1 MSARALTHTPETASM
16 RKPNSLL
23 DDLPGDLDT
32 SDEKGAQM
40 IKGTIALCCVS
51 VALEVVSVVLACT
64 GRCITT
70 RTPYAQHDNMDVGLT
85 ELNGHSTI

>member
-1 MSARALTHTPETASM
+1 
-16 RKPNSLL
+16 
-23 DDLPGDLDT
+23 
-32 SDEKGAQM
+32 M